1 SHQCWESEFHSSPD
15 CVVKH
20 ITVSDRL
27 ATVVGV
33 MPAGFSFPD
42 LSHPPSFWGT
52 FWLASGSA
60 VNAIGSPQ
68 KESVSLAA
76 ERTNRAVQVVG
87 RLKPDVSVAQARAEM
102 NAIQR
107 SLAEQYPED
116 RNAFGVEVRL
126 LLDHVSGDFRQ
137 PLYILFGAVTA
148 VLLIACANVAGL
160 LLARGFARRH
170 EFGVR
175 VALGAKPSHIV
186 RQVLVESTML
196 ALCGG
201 AIGIALAF
209 VLLKTVL
216 GLAPADLP
224 RIAQVRI
231 DGIVLAFAFLVSLVT
246 GVVFGVFPAWSAS
259 RSDSSGLWRA
269 GRGISGGR
277 GEHRLRGM
285 FVVAETAISLVL
297 LGGSGL
303 LIGSFVET
311 MRV

>member
-1 SHQCWESEFHSSPD
+1 MHRDFVFALRQLRTNLRFSLIIVLTLALGIGATTAIFSVVSGVLLRALPFPESE
-15 CVVKH
+15 
-20 ITVSDRL
+20 RL
-27 ATVVGV
+27 ISLQTVVFPHGEAATKE
-33 MPAGFSFPD
+33 AGAGTIEDVSFPD
-42 LSHPPSFWGT
+42 FFDWRGQSHPPSFWGT
-52 FWLASGSA
+52 FWLASASA

-160 LLARGFARRH
+160 LLARGFARRP

-175 VALGAKPSHIV
+175 VALGARPSHIM
-186 RQVLVESTML
+186 RQVLIEST
-196 ALCGG
+196 
-201 AIGIALAF
+201 
-209 VLLKTVL
+209 
-216 GLAPADLP
+216 
-224 RIAQVRI
+224 
-231 DGIVLAFAFLVSLVT
+231 VLACC
-246 GVVFGVFPAWSAS
+246 
-259 RSDSSGLWRA
+259 A
-269 GRGISGGR
+269 G
-277 GEHRLRGM
+277 
-285 FVVAETAISLVL
+285 
-297 LGGSGL
+297 
-303 LIGSFVET
+303 
-311 MRV
+311 